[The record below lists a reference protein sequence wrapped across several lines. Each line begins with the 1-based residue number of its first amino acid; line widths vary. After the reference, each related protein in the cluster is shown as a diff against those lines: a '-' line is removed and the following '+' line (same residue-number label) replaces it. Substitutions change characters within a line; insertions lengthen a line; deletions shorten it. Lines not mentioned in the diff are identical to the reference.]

1 MNNCSVL
8 DIPSFVGPQQVCESH
23 GQPACNVIISIL
35 QVFATIGNWLTSVY
49 LILALH
55 VVPVC
60 LFWAFLRIKLRQAAS
75 PHPHLQ
81 WLICCPPDLMV
92 LTSIGIIAP
101 SLGIFV
107 EVDSPFLLF

>member
-1 MNNCSVL
+1 MHRHHYHC
-8 DIPSFVGPQQVCESH
+8 
-23 GQPACNVIISIL
+23 

-55 VVPVC
+55 AVPVW
-60 LFWAFLRIKLRQAAS
+60 LFWAFLRIKLRQAAA

-92 LTSIGIIAP
+92 LASIGIIAP

-107 EVDSPFLLF
+107 EVDSSRRLLYRYKQSFY

>member
-1 MNNCSVL
+1 MHHC
-8 DIPSFVGPQQVCESH
+8 
-23 GQPACNVIISIL
+23 

-55 VVPVC
+55 VAPVC

-92 LTSIGIIAP
+92 LASIGIIAP

-107 EVDSPFLLF
+107 EVLSLNVNKNLDNFQPKLLDST